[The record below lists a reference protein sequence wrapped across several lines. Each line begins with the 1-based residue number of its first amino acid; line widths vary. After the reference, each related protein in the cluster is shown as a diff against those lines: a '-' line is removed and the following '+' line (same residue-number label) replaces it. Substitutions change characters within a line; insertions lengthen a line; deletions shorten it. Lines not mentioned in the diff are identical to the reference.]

1 MFGEDFEASL
11 LSCVLV
17 VTKVNI
23 VYSLSDITEHI
34 SDISF
39 GLKGNKSAKL
49 LMRTLLKQRKIV
61 LYYTPER
68 ANKCIETI
76 R

>member
-23 VYSLSDITEHI
+23 VYSLSDSTEHI
-34 SDISF
+34 SDI
-39 GLKGNKSAKL
+39 A
-49 LMRTLLKQRKIV
+49 
-61 LYYTPER
+61 
-68 ANKCIETI
+68 
-76 R
+76 